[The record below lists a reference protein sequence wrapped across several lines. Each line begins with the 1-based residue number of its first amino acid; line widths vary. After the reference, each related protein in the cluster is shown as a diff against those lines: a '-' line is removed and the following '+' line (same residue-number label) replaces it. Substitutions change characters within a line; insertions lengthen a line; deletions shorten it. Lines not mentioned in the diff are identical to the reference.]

1 MSAYRDESVGKAV
14 RGHSISADPGPHST
28 ARIRLMCDERESQRT
43 ELNAHIDD
51 EIRKGRRFTPEEA
64 LARMAGPGAMQ
75 GASPVSREQQAE
87 IEIGSWLG
95 NHLTDAIGPLKRAL
109 VQQLSGSELL
119 LNNVDQP
126 LVALAN
132 HCRRILASDELLKE
146 LVREADFEWGL
157 LMDERPHF
165 EMEGRPPDPDD
176 PYTAES
182 VRECLRQALNQLG

>member
-1 MSAYRDESVGKAV
+1 MG
-14 RGHSISADPGPHST
+14 G
-28 ARIRLMCDERESQRT
+28 ERESRRT
-43 ELNAHIDD
+43 ELNADIED
-51 EIRKGRRFTPEEA
+51 EIRKGRRFTAQEA
-64 LARMAGPGAMQ
+64 VARMAGPGAMQ

-109 VQQLSGSELL
+109 EQQLSGSELL
-119 LNNVDQP
+119 LNNVDHP

-132 HCRRILASDELLKE
+132 HCRRILSSDELLKE
-146 LVREADFEWGL
+146 LVRQADFEWGR

-176 PYTAES
+176 PYTEES
-182 VRECLRQALNQLG
+182 VRECLKQVLNQLG